1 MRPCTLWA
9 PKSEGCIRSAP
20 IFHSSGLNITVMSLS
35 GKLNVGIMS
44 CRKLVDDLWALAD
57 RFETELDELLGC

>member
-1 MRPCTLWA
+1 MSGLCPL
-9 PKSEGCIRSAP
+9 GP

-44 CRKLVDDLWALAD
+44 CRKLVDDLWGLAD

>member
-1 MRPCTLWA
+1 
-9 PKSEGCIRSAP
+9 
-20 IFHSSGLNITVMSLS
+20 MSLS